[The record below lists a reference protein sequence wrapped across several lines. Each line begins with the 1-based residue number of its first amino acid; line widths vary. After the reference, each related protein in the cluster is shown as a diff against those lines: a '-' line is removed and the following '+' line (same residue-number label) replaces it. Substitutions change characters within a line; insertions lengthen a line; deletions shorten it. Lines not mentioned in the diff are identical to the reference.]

1 VAHSTGLVSRSKE
14 RDGMD
19 GNVIQSTARRSPMID
34 PFSNA
39 QGGIMTNIS
48 KLIFGTAIAAVSIAH
63 PALAQHASQ
72 NASSISV
79 HHKKHLR
86 VSRSQIDSRAVVAVP
101 SSLDDPARPYVYVP
115 GMASNFGH

>member
-1 VAHSTGLVSRSKE
+1 
-14 RDGMD
+14 MD

-72 NASSISV
+72 NASFCS
-79 HHKKHLR
+79 
-86 VSRSQIDSRAVVAVP
+86 SQETSGSEP
-101 SSLDDPARPYVYVP
+101 F
-115 GMASNFGH
+115 SNRLSCSCCGAEFS

>member
-1 VAHSTGLVSRSKE
+1 
-14 RDGMD
+14 
-19 GNVIQSTARRSPMID
+19 
-34 PFSNA
+34 
-39 QGGIMTNIS
+39 MTNIS

-63 PALAQHASQ
+63 PALAQHAFQ

-86 VSRSQIDSRAVVAVP
+86 MSSPQIDSRAVVAVP